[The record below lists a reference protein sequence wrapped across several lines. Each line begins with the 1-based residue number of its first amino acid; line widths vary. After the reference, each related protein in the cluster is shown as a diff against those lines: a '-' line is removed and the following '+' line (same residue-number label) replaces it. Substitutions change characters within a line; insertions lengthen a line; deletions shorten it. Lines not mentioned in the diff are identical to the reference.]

1 MAHRIVSS
9 VQEYLELD
17 RDFVLAEMTV
27 PAQFTDM
34 SLMEAGLREDHGVS
48 VVCHKP
54 TGGTFEVT
62 TGATV
67 LGRGDLI
74 VIAGSE
80 AAVGRFASLAAA
92 DRVPRTASVTPRIEP
107 MDLGIRDRSAL
118 VAAGSAGLGLAIAQA
133 LAAEGVRVVTCGRD
147 TERLEG
153 ALGSIATAATGAEP
167 QGLTCDVGSPE
178 GAEEFVRRGSEMLGA
193 EPDILVCN
201 AGGPPPGTP
210 SGTPLAGYRR
220 ALESNCLASI
230 AMCSAAVPAMRDR
243 RWGRV
248 LAITSIGAREPIDRL
263 AASSVARAALTSY
276 LRMLAP
282 RSHPTASRSTT
293 CNRACTAPLAWTT
306 WLATSSGRCSRAAR
320 RQAG

>member
-1 MAHRIVSS
+1 
-9 VQEYLELD
+9 
-17 RDFVLAEMTV
+17 
-27 PAQFTDM
+27 
-34 SLMEAGLREDHGVS
+34 
-48 VVCHKP
+48 
-54 TGGTFEVT
+54 
-62 TGATV
+62 
-67 LGRGDLI
+67 
-74 VIAGSE
+74 
-80 AAVGRFASLAAA
+80 
-92 DRVPRTASVTPRIEP
+92 

-178 GAEEFVRRGSEMLGA
+178 GAEEFVRRGSEMLGG

-210 SGTPLAGYRR
+210 SGTPLAEYRR

-276 LRMLAP
+276 LRMLATEVASDGVTVNNLQP
-282 RSHPTASRSTT
+282 GLHRTARMDDLAGDQLRALLEGLPAGRLGEPAEFGALGAFLCSESAGFTT
-293 CNRACTAPLAWTT
+293 GVGLHTDGGAFRGL
-306 WLATSSGRCSRAAR
+306 
-320 RQAG
+320 Q